1 MKVLVLS
8 GESTENFQ
16 RKLFIMDRKRL
27 GRMKKE
33 NINWSVYAITDE
45 RFLKNGETLVQ
56 AVTEVLDAGAGVLQ
70 LRDKNATDQEIIKK
84 GILLKQIC
92 EKYAV
97 PLVINDRPDLAR
109 EIGADG
115 VHVGISDM
123 GIEKAR
129 ALLGDG
135 YLIGGSAHN
144 VKEALAA
151 ENAGADYIGCGAIFG
166 STTKTNVTGLAIETL
181 REIKKS
187 VHIPVIGIGG
197 ISLFNIEK
205 LYDTGI
211 DGVALISA
219 IFGAK
224 DRKEA
229 VKAFLSEACKL

>member
-1 MKVLVLS
+1 MLVLS